1 VAGIAS
7 NPISVN
13 QSKAYG
19 DQKQL
24 DKLKSGLT
32 TTPMT
37 GVPTPASSA
46 GRPPTSGGGSSPA
59 SASGAGPQQGQEEN
73 VPPEHQKLFSRLAQS
88 MKAAQLLM
96 EAAQRPDAGPWT
108 RFYADVAQQQYKA
121 LAEKTRTETPFF
133 NGV

>member
-1 VAGIAS
+1 MAGIAS

-13 QSKAYG
+13 QSKQYG

-59 SASGAGPQQGQEEN
+59 SASGAGPQQVDN
-73 VPPEHQKLFSRLAQS
+73 IPPEHRVLMAQMAS
-88 MKAAQLLM
+88 AAKTARVLQEKAA
-96 EAAQRPDAGPWT
+96 APDAGPWLQY
-108 RFYADVAQQQYKA
+108 YAAVAAERYQTLALKVKA
-121 LAEKTRTETPFF
+121 ETPFF
-133 NGV
+133 SNV